1 MKFMV
6 DVCAGR
12 RLASWLRDQGHDAR
26 QVRDRASDL
35 DDEDILS
42 WACEEDRVV
51 VTTDKDFGTLAI
63 ALGQEH
69 RGIVRLPDVPA
80 AVRQC
85 LMDRVLLRHQQD
97 LEAGAMITV
106 SRHHIRVRHS

>member
-12 RLASWLRDQGHDAR
+12 RLAAWLRDKGHEAWE
-26 QVRDRASDL
+26 VRDRASDL

-69 RGIVRLPDVPA
+69 RGIIRLPDVPA
-80 AVRQC
+80 AARQR
-85 LMDRVLLRHQQD
+85 LMEQVLSRHQQD
-97 LEAGAMITV
+97 LEARAIITV
-106 SRHHIRVRHS
+106 SRHHIRVRHT